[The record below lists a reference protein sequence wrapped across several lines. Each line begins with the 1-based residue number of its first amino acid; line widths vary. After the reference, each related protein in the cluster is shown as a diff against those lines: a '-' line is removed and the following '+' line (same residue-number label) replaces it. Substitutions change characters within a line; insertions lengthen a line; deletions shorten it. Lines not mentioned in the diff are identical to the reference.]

1 MLDKHTVIL
10 SSQMVAELAYILS
23 RNKFIITNAQI
34 DLFISLLLRKI
45 TVTSVSGNLKVILE
59 DLTII

>member
-1 MLDKHTVIL
+1 LLDKHTVIL